1 MLNLMYI
8 TNNPNVAK
16 IAQKNGVD
24 RIFLD
29 LEINGKEA
37 RQGHLNTVISRHSIN
52 DVAKLRAV
60 LTTTQLL
67 VRVNPIYSGSKAEI
81 DKVIDDGADI
91 VLLPFFKTRK
101 EVEQFLHIVNGRAKT
116 CLLCETPQAVEYM
129 DEILELKG
137 IDEIHIGMND
147 LHLGYKMK
155 FMFEL
160 LCNGTVDSLC
170 AKFKANKITYGFGG
184 IAGLEGGLLPAK
196 YIIGEHYRLG
206 SQMAILSRSFYNT
219 DNIDSLDEVDKIFQ
233 NGVSQIHE
241 YEKFLQKQNQEFFTE
256 NHKVVERKVDAI
268 KQIITAKQQE
278 KVKT

>member
-16 IAQKNGVD
+16 VAQKNGVD